1 MKFLVRSA
9 LVFALASMVLASAS
23 PTACPI
29 GDRDA
34 GNETIMAGNLMA
46 KYYPTLTLAYQF
58 DGRDFEPQGPVPEP
72 IRYADGFWV
81 NVADWFELTTYTE
94 TDGDYDIDVHFWG
107 SELVCDDY
115 GCEEVDGFIV
125 SCAADGGDETCD
137 VPDNSRYKASDALIV
152 ASAGTDLDV
161 RVCLG

>member
-1 MKFLVRSA
+1 MKVLLRSA

-29 GDRDA
+29 WGRDA
-34 GNETIMAGNLMA
+34 GNETILFGHPAA
-46 KYYPTLTLAYQF
+46 KHYPEQTLAYQF
-58 DGRDFEPQGPVPEP
+58 DDRDFETQGPVPEP

-81 NVADWFELTTYTE
+81 NVADWFELTTHTQ

-107 SELVCDDY
+107 TETVCDGYD
-115 GCEEVDGFIV
+115 CEEIRGFIV
-125 SCAADGGDETCD
+125 SCTASGGDEACD
-137 VPDNSRYKASDALIV
+137 VPDDMQYKASDALIV
-152 ASAGTDLDV
+152 ASAGNDLDV